1 MQDIGEDSESRL
13 MVDTIDGATLVVLT
27 DRKIL
32 GEMEISQISEQLN
45 GLVAES
51 DRPKLVLDFSAVAQ
65 MSSSAL
71 GMLITLHKHIRE
83 RDGQLRLCGIQPSI
97 YEVFIITR
105 LNEILRICRSQE
117 EALSS
122 F

>member
-1 MQDIGEDSESRL
+1 MSENTSRL
-13 MVDTIDGATLVVLT
+13 NVTARNDITLVELT

-45 GLVAES
+45 GLVAEN

-97 YEVFIITR
+97 YEVFVITR

>member
-1 MQDIGEDSESRL
+1 MPEETHRL
-13 MVDTIDGATLVVLT
+13 NVATQNDVTLVELI
-27 DRKIL
+27 DRKVL
-32 GEMEISQISEQLN
+32 DEMEISQISEQLN
-45 GLVAES
+45 ALVAGS
-51 DRPKLVLDFSAVAQ
+51 DRPKLVLDFSAVVQ

-83 RDGQLRLCGIQPSI
+83 REGQLRLCSIQPSI

-105 LNEILRICRSQE
+105 LNEIFRICRSQE